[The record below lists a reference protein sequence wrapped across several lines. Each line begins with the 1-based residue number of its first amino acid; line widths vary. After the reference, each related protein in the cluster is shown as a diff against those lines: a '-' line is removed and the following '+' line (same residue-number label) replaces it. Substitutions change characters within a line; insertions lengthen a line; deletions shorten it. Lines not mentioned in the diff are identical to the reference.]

1 MNKIRSI
8 KSIQTIKAMQS
19 IHRKR
24 HPEVV
29 QYLSLMKPFLF
40 PNHSII
46 PRHVYTCW
54 HTKDLPPLMQQNYN
68 HIVRNNPEMQVHLYD
83 ETECR
88 SFIETHFH
96 KDVVEAYDTL
106 VPCSYKSDLWR
117 FCVLYIQGGIYVDIK
132 YKPINGFRFIGLT
145 DKEHFVRDA
154 DPENV
159 YTALIVSMPR
169 NEKLLHCIQ
178 QIVQNVKARYYGAC
192 PLEPTG
198 PKLLKRYFTPK
209 EKENMKLYHGYK
221 ECINKYYI
229 VYQDRII
236 LQFYDH
242 YREEQAKYQKKKRYI
257 DLWLEKN
264 IYA

>member
-19 IHRKR
+19 IYRKIP
-24 HPEVV
+24 PEVV

-40 PNHSII
+40 PNNSII
-46 PRHVYTCW
+46 PRHLYTCW
-54 HTKDLPPLMQQNYN
+54 HTKNLPPLMQQNYDR
-68 HIVRNNPEMQVHLYD
+68 IVRNNPEIKVHLYD
-83 ETECR
+83 EPECR

-96 KDVVEAYDTL
+96 KNVVEAYDTL

-117 FCVLYIQGGIYVDIK
+117 FCILYIQGGIYMDIK
-132 YKPINGFRFIGLT
+132 YKPMNGFRFIGLT

-159 YTALIVSMPR
+159 YTALMVTMPR
-169 NEKLLHCIQ
+169 NEKLLHCIH
-178 QIVQNVKARYYGAC
+178 QIVQNVKTRYYGTC

-198 PKLLKRYFTPK
+198 PKLLKRYFTPT
-209 EKENMKLYHGYK
+209 EKENMKLYHAYK
-221 ECINKYYI
+221 DSINKYYI
-229 VYQDRII
+229 VYHDRII

-242 YREEQAKYQKKKRYI
+242 YREEQSNHQKKKRYI
-257 DLWLEKN
+257 DLWLEKK
-264 IYA
+264 IYV

>member
-132 YKPINGFRFIGLT
+132 YKDSAYPKYWNSHYRIEAVVNLQNLLEATMTEATFKKIHQPTLALYYYKDEARQ
-145 DKEHFVRDA
+145 D
-154 DPENV
+154 NV
-159 YTALIVSMPR
+159 VKVSAIQKMMQQIATPANLKMEMAMPNTGNHVIASPIVS
-169 NEKLLHCIQ
+169 NDIVSVEKATAKFMKDI
-178 QIVQNVKARYYGAC
+178 II
-192 PLEPTG
+192 
-198 PKLLKRYFTPK
+198 K
-209 EKENMKLYHGYK
+209 E
-221 ECINKYYI
+221 
-229 VYQDRII
+229 
-236 LQFYDH
+236 
-242 YREEQAKYQKKKRYI
+242 
-257 DLWLEKN
+257 
-264 IYA
+264 